1 MSDDIAQAVQDSG
14 GQPSTVRIGTVVST
28 TPIQVDLG
36 GTILGLEALG
46 FLTPYTPSVGDVV
59 ALLGQSVEG
68 SQATGSSW
76 LALGA
81 IVPSTSGLLGENGV
95 NTPGPV
101 GGLGTVSAT
110 FVNMNAAV
118 TFQFTKRLTGTR
130 VLATLLGSSFST
142 VGSTNSQYA
151 ARAVNNTTGV
161 VYGDFALAQFFFNDA
176 SKHLGWGGFNY
187 LAPAAMPAGIY
198 TVTGRFRRISGTGT
212 LSIDD
217 NDNFSLGF
225 RECY

>member
-28 TPIQVDLG
+28 NPVQINLG

-81 IVPSTSGLLGENGV
+81 IVSSASGLLGENGT
-95 NTPGPV
+95 NPTGPI
-101 GGLGTVSAT
+101 GGIGTVSAT
-110 FVNMNAAV
+110 FVNMNPEV

-130 VLATLLGSSFST
+130 IAATMLGSSFST
-142 VGSTNSQYA
+142 AVNTNSQYA
-151 ARAVNNTTGV
+151 ARVVDNATGV
-161 VYGDFALAQFFFNDA
+161 DYGDFTQAQFAFNDA
-176 SKHLGWGGFNY
+176 NKHLSWGNLRY
-187 LAPAAMPAGIY
+187 MAAGALPAGSY
-198 TVTGRFRRISGTGT
+198 TVTGRFRRISGAGT
-212 LSIDD
+212 VTINEDD
-217 NDNFSLGF
+217 RISLAF